1 MREPAARQ
9 AARSDVLLFAGCI
22 GLALTALA
30 LPRSWALAFAASLR
44 QTAFRP
50 VVALQSRAGL
60 DRTSRFDLEQVRHSH
75 DSLALLVQQQA
86 ALRLENENLR
96 GLIGVRAR
104 LANPIVSAEILHQ
117 PTPTDARMIL
127 LDVGTANGV
136 RIFDPVV
143 TADGLIGSIVSAGPH
158 SSNALTWVNPDFAA
172 SAMTADG
179 RVRGF
184 VHPATASRASGPM
197 LELHGVALRDSL
209 AIGTTVMTAG
219 AGGVYP
225 IGIPIG
231 RVVSV
236 GKEENGYDRIF
247 RVLPFAYP
255 GNASHVLVLVTP
267 RDSIFPKALPAIR
280 DSMVRKPPPVP
291 PHDSSVPKLA
301 PETPRP

>member
-9 AARSDVLLFAGCI
+9 AARSDVLLLAGCI
-22 GLALTALA
+22 GLALIALA
-30 LPRSWALAFAASLR
+30 LPRSWALSFAASLR
-44 QTAFRP
+44 QTALRP

-60 DRTSRFDLEQVRHSH
+60 DRTSRFDLEQ

-104 LANPIVSAEILHQ
+104 LANPIVPAEILHQ
-117 PTPTDARMIL
+117 PTPTDARMLL

-184 VHPATASRASGPM
+184 VHPANASRASGPV
-197 LELHGVALRDSL
+197 LELHGVTLRDSL

-267 RDSIFPKALPAIR
+267 RDSVFPRAQPATH
-280 DSMVRKPPPVP
+280 DSMVGKPPSVTPR
-291 PHDSSVPKLA
+291 DSSVPKLA

>member
-1 MREPAARQ
+1 MA
-9 AARSDVLLFAGCI
+9 
-22 GLALTALA
+22 LALIALA
-30 LPRSWALAFAASLR
+30 LPRSWALPFAATLR

-60 DRTSRFDLEQVRHSH
+60 DRTSRFDLEQVRRSH

-104 LANPIVSAEILHQ
+104 LSNPIVPAEILHQ
-117 PTPTDARMIL
+117 PTPTDARILL
-127 LDVGTANGV
+127 LDVGTADGV
-136 RIFDPVV
+136 RTFDPVV

-184 VHPATASRASGPM
+184 VHAANASRASGPL

-209 AIGTTVMTAG
+209 AIGTIVVTAG

-236 GKEENGYDRIF
+236 GKEENGYDHIF

-267 RDSIFPKALPAIR
+267 RDSIFPRPLPET
-280 DSMVRKPPPVP
+280 
-291 PHDSSVPKLA
+291 PHDSIVRRPLPATPHDSIVPKAA